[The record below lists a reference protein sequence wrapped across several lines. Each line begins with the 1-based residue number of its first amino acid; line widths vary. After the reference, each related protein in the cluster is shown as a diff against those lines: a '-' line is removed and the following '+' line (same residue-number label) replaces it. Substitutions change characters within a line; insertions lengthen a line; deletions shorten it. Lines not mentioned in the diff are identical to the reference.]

1 MCALTLL
8 TVQDILVSEVSNS
21 IGNTLFEN
29 LFSVV
34 IEKTAAGFF
43 KTNTIYLQKM
53 HLMQLKGRVSQFV
66 LIFRHASV
74 SSTYPCPLVSKSV
87 SHTFGF
93 PISGRTGDDAQ

>member
-34 IEKTAAGFF
+34 NEKTAAAFF

-53 HLMQLKGRVSQFV
+53 HIMQLKAGYTFQKCTLNINDICKVSE
-66 LIFRHASV
+66 V
-74 SSTYPCPLVSKSV
+74 SNIIGSTV
-87 SHTFGF
+87 FEINAWF
-93 PISGRTGDDAQ
+93 DR